1 LARAEDPIE
10 AVVGLE
16 TRVFLRAFRLV
27 CTVRAALQH
36 ARPGELYAATSIH
49 VAHQRGQRQRQAS
62 MWQERNA
69 RRAGGGRKVGGTRS
83 ECARGA
89 FALLVAHSRQ
99 AVFHEGTVRSVP
111 TGKVKWYDA
120 GKGFGFVT
128 QDGGADVYVR
138 AAALPTG
145 VTDLKAGQRVEFG
158 VADGRRGPQ
167 ALSVRLLEPPPSVA
181 EARRRPAEELHGLI
195 DDMIKLLESRVQP
208 DLRRG
213 RYPDRRNTKRVAEVV
228 RAVASELDP

>member
-1 LARAEDPIE
+1 MAGRRKLGP
-10 AVVGLE
+10 
-16 TRVFLRAFRLV
+16 T
-27 CTVRAALQH
+27 
-36 ARPGELYAATSIH
+36 RPG
-49 VAHQRGQRQRQAS
+49 
-62 MWQERNA
+62 
-69 RRAGGGRKVGGTRS
+69 
-83 ECARGA
+83 CARGA

-138 AAALPTG
+138 ATALPTG
-145 VTDLKAGQRVEFG
+145 VTDLKTGQRVEFG
-158 VADGRRGPQ
+158 IVESRKGNQ
-167 ALSVRLLEPPPSVA
+167 ALQVKILDTPPSVV

-195 DDMIKLLESRVQP
+195 EDMIKMLESRVQP

-228 RAVASELDP
+228 RAVARELDP